1 MQLQVNLFLYL
12 LVEFT
17 LIGNQVNFDKS
28 QVNFYWTSILNAKN
42 EVNFGTHFLYKG
54 EVNFAKV
61 KLTLIGSQLNFDK
74 KSS

>member
-1 MQLQVNLFLYL
+1 MKL
-12 LVEFT
+12 T
-17 LIGNQVNFDKS
+17 LI
-28 QVNFYWTSILNAKN
+28 NAKLTFIERQYAKS